1 VSQEV
6 TLDGFV
12 RDKDGIQLV
21 SVFVGDDKKI
31 LLPSTDEEVP
41 ISLRVKLEDG
51 VNLLTV
57 FAKDSRGLFSKET
70 FVVRREA

>member
-1 VSQEV
+1 
-6 TLDGFV
+6 
-12 RDKDGIQLV
+12 
-21 SVFVGDDKKI
+21 VFVGDDKKI
-31 LLPSTDEEVP
+31 LLPSTDDEVP
-41 ISLRVKLEDG
+41 ISLRVKLEEG